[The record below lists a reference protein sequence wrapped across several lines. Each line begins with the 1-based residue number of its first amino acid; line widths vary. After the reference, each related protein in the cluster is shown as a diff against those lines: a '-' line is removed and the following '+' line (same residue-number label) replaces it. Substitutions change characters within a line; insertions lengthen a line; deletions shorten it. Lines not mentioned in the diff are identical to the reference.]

1 MNKDYL
7 GQIVKVKMDRPLGI
21 GSAKNVRRPLWENI
35 IWL

>member
-7 GQIVKVKMDRPLGI
+7 GQIVKVKMDRPLRI